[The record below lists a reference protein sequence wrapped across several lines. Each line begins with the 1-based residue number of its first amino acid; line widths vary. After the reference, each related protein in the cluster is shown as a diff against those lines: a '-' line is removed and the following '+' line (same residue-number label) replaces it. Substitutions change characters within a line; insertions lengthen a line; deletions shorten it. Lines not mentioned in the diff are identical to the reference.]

1 MEGNPLNLRKSI
13 KTALAQR
20 DMSQKALA
28 EKLGMRETSIS
39 QLAAQ
44 TSCTGATLQKLAEA
58 FEMKVSEFVALGED

>member
-1 MEGNPLNLRKSI
+1 MNLRKSI
-13 KTALAQR
+13 KKCLVDN

-28 EKLGMRETSIS
+28 EKLGMTQTSMS

-58 FEMKVSEFVALGED
+58 FDMKVSDFIKLGED

>member
-1 MEGNPLNLRKSI
+1 LNLRKSI

>member
-1 MEGNPLNLRKSI
+1 MNLRKSI